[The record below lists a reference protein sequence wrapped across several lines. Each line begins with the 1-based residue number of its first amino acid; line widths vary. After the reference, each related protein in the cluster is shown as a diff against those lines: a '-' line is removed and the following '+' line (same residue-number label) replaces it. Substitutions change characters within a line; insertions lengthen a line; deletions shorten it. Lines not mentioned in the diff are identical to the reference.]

1 VPIGKTKAKK
11 ELHEQTIEFSGP
23 PKVGKTDLAARFP
36 NPLFILTEPGQGGRE
51 LNHWMHSNYPNDNP
65 YVMRYHTDFDWIYQ
79 ELSKDTQGFQTLIV
93 DTIDNAQ
100 NIIIDGIVQENDG
113 ITLHKGK
120 LAYGTG
126 KELFERRMRE
136 VIHKLASLPMGLI
149 LISHLKETTITKE
162 NTEPQTAW
170 KDTLNDSAKNI
181 VHSAVDMILMLR
193 KEGKQRWIYTEGD
206 LTLEAGSR
214 IALPS
219 RIPMGRNADEAYEN
233 LIKAFYSGNGNKQQ
247 TQETLITACLRGEA
261 YLSDNKIDNFDTEK
275 RVMASRKKH
284 LNFQDI
290 SKASIINL
298 EAYLQHLR
306 QKAKLN
312 GGNNGTT

>member
-1 VPIGKTKAKK
+1 MPIAKTKPKK

-23 PKVGKTDLAARFP
+23 PKIGKTDLASKFP
-36 NPLFILTEPGQGGRE
+36 KPLFILTEPGQGGRE
-51 LNHWMHSNYPNDNP
+51 LDHWTHPNYPNDNP

-79 ELSKDTQGFQTLIV
+79 ELSKDTMGFQTLVV

-136 VIHKLASLPMGLI
+136 VLIKLARLPMGLI
-149 LISHLKETTITKE
+149 LISHLKETTITKD
-162 NTEPQTAW
+162 NSEPQTAW

-193 KEGKQRWIYTEGD
+193 KEGRQRWIYTEGD

-219 RIPMGRNADEAYEN
+219 RIPMGKTGEEAYEN
-233 LIKAFYSGNGNKQQ
+233 LIKAFYSGNSNKQQ
-247 TQETLITACLRGEA
+247 TQDALITACLKGEA
-261 YLSDNKIDNFDTEK
+261 YLSDNKIDKFNEDK
-275 RVMASRKKH
+275 RVLASRKKH
-284 LNFQDI
+284 LNFHDI
-290 SKASIINL
+290 DKASIINL

-306 QKAKLN
+306 IKAKN
-312 GGNNGTT
+312 GGNNESA